1 MKYSKP
7 QIARVENAVAVIQ
20 AQQPKQAGAIDAR
33 GQLHLVTASAYEADE

>member
-20 AQQPKQAGAIDAR
+20 AQQPKQAGAIDGR
-33 GQLHLVTASAYEADE
+33 GQLHLVTVSAYEADE